1 MLTLKSVDSQAK
13 IFSQLPVHS
22 YIDPHIFE
30 IEKKAIFDKYPKYL
44 GHRLMAPQHGNY
56 QVLDALNQSAI
67 LVNDHGK
74 INVLSNICRHRQAL
88 MLENKGSASH
98 IVCPLHRILKKRPVS
113 I

>member
-22 YIDPHIFE
+22 YIDTHIFE

-88 MLENKGSASH
+88 ML
-98 IVCPLHRILKKRPVS
+98 
-113 I
+113 